1 MEWIAIVPNAIK
13 SIADGTIMLRNFMMK
28 AFTIIQQESAQKAIK
43 ELLMIKIR
51 FKFRLNKINIM
62 ITNPKDLKKL
72 LKQNALIV
80 KNIIKLAQKEN
91 LIPDNDRQN
100 VISEVQ
106 DLLMEFDNLL
116 SRFTKMKKILNLI

>member
-1 MEWIAIVPNAIK
+1 
-13 SIADGTIMLRNFMMK
+13 
-28 AFTIIQQESAQKAIK
+28 
-43 ELLMIKIR
+43 MIKIR

>member
-1 MEWIAIVPNAIK
+1 
-13 SIADGTIMLRNFMMK
+13 
-28 AFTIIQQESAQKAIK
+28 
-43 ELLMIKIR
+43 
-51 FKFRLNKINIM
+51 M

-116 SRFTKMKKILNLI
+116 SRFTKNEKDIKPYLKTCENKADIIINLLKNFKNKKAEKLIKELNQLLVDVRNFIRRGFL